1 MSASDVHFLQEEINR
16 LKPRVAALLATI
28 KNPESLFDLVCNTTE
43 CSLAIKDLQKSIDLR
58 HKQNQNFRGGDEGH
72 RGRVGIEDRAL
83 DLLTTAVSDKKAMSE
98 AEAARK
104 AQARL
109 KEIPPGEL
117 MDLDKHFPFTPSELK
132 QYELQLK
139 AQRDRLRGKKSKK

>member
-1 MSASDVHFLQEEINR
+1 MSASDVYFLQKDIND

-98 AEAARK
+98 A
-104 AQARL
+104 RL